1 MAFILPQ
8 RQTKQLKLKKL
19 GTVTVQQL
27 SIGDVL
33 TVQKEKDETK
43 MMLDMVSRALVEP
56 KITIEE
62 LNQLPMAYI
71 DDFTKIVEFAVE
83 Q

>member
-1 MAFILPQ
+1 MAFKLPQ